1 VDRLNPATRKIAQIQ
16 KLSILLFI
24 LVFLFLPVGL
34 PASSSFIAAV
44 GDRDKGGIGGDRF
57 LSLQNPGR
65 LDTDKDLAQGMFL
78 VADPELKDPNFYKT
92 VVLLIRYGPDG
103 AAGLVI
109 NQPLNVKL
117 SEVLPDL
124 KEFEHSHETLYL
136 GGPVEIN
143 KMMLLVKSA
152 KSPQDSRQVF
162 GDVYISSSR
171 EELQRLTKSSDIND
185 KFRIYAGYAGWASGQ
200 LEFERDR
207 GDWHVVTADP
217 VTLFDKKS
225 PEIWQELIQRL
236 TVNWVYR
243 KDAEGSEVQLFKVK
257 RLQDLVRFY
266 TFANEP

>member
-1 VDRLNPATRKIAQIQ
+1 MP
-16 KLSILLFI
+16 LFI
-24 LVFLFLPVGL
+24 FVFLFLPVGL
-34 PASSSFIAAV
+34 PANSAFIAAV
-44 GDRDKGGIGGDRF
+44 GDQGKGGVREDTS

-65 LDTDKDLAQGMFL
+65 LDTDKDLAQGIFL
-78 VADPELKDPNFYKT
+78 VADPELKDPNFFKT
-92 VVLLIRYGPDG
+92 VVLLIRYDQDG

-109 NQPLNVKL
+109 NRPLNVKL

-124 KEFEHSHETLYL
+124 KELEHSRETLYL

-143 KMMLLVKSA
+143 KMLLLVKSA
-152 KSPQDSRQVF
+152 KPPQESGQVF

-171 EELQRLTKSSDIND
+171 EELQRLIKSSDKNE
-185 KFRIYAGYAGWASGQ
+185 KYRIYAGYAGWASGQ

-207 GDWHVVTADP
+207 DDWHVVPADA
-217 VTLFDKKS
+217 VTLFAKKS

-257 RLQDLVRFY
+257 RLQDLVRFNM
-266 TFANEP
+266 FANEP